1 MKYAKCNLDGNPISP
16 QDKQVIDTFCIW
28 LQMDK
33 TDRVLAVKLDP
44 KWRKF
49 IFGKEDEIQ

>member
-1 MKYAKCNLDGNPISP
+1 MKYAKCNFDGNPILP
-16 QDKQVIDTFCIW
+16 EDQNVIETFHIW

-33 TDRVLAVKLDP
+33 TDRILAIKLDP

-49 IFGKEDEIQ
+49 IFGKEDKIQ

>member
-1 MKYAKCNLDGNPISP
+1 MKYARCNLDGNPISP
-16 QDKQVIDTFCIW
+16 DDQKVIDTFRIW

-33 TDRVLAVKLDP
+33 TDRVLAIKLDP

-49 IFGKEDEIQ
+49 IFGKEDKIQ